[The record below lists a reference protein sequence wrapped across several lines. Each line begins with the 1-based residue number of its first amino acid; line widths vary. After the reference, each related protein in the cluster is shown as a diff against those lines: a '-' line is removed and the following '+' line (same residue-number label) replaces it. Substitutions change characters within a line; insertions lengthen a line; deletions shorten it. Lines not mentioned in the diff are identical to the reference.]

1 MRKGKPNIKGLLM
14 LEMLNSTHFLS
25 RKGVVKGG
33 VREGGGEVGIRPI
46 SIYMCTY

>member
-1 MRKGKPNIKGLLM
+1 MRKGKPKIKGLLM

-33 VREGGGEVGIRPI
+33 VREGGGGGHQAYID
-46 SIYMCTY
+46 IYMCTY

>member
-25 RKGVVKGG
+25 RKGVVKGAF
-33 VREGGGEVGIRPI
+33 VRVGEVGIRPI
-46 SIYMCTY
+46 LIYMCTY

>member
-25 RKGVVKGG
+25 RKGVVRGG
-33 VREGGGEVGIRPI
+33 VREGGGRWASKGAGRDQGRI
-46 SIYMCTY
+46 